1 MAWSAIDPTRRGS
14 AVLVAVAMLTIVACA
29 PAAVTPAPSPSGLGP
44 TPTVPPATATGGPSQ
59 SATPA
64 PSATPDV
71 GSARWVPAGDGALEL
86 YDDRTV
92 ALPDGSALRI
102 GLRYQEDESADPKVA
117 QLWEPATGTWRDTAA
132 LPKLRTDFAAIAL
145 RDGRVL
151 VAGGYNGVDA
161 SYSSAYV
168 FDPAT
173 ETWTKTGL
181 MAQARTA
188 PAAALLPD
196 GRVLVAGGYFYQPE
210 DEPAAFGTG
219 IVLAAARLPAAD
231 GDDRP
236 GPFDDIDVPPRGRA
250 LATAEIWDPA
260 TGEWSSTG
268 ALRFARPGPA
278 AVTLSDG
285 RVLVVSA
292 SDHNVHLDE
301 AAFGNA
307 EVFDAARGRFAMAGD
322 LPPMDRAQIRAL
334 GVTLPEYDGLPGD
347 VGSLVAL
354 PDGGAVLVGHQ
365 VWWKHEAELV
375 RSFRFSAADQS
386 WSDTGDPFAWTGSG
400 APGSRT
406 PTPSRLGA
414 VVARLGDGSVV
425 VAGGALGGETGW
437 GEGASPPLSTE
448 RYDPATGAW
457 SPLPDLPATLFDVEG
472 AGLADGS
479 VLLVGGSVLEGSGDD
494 VQLVWKGTSY
504 RLATGT
510 G

>member
-1 MAWSAIDPTRRGS
+1 MAQSAIDPARRGS
-14 AVLVAVAMLTIVACA
+14 VVLVALALLAVIACA
-29 PAAVTPAPSPSGLGP
+29 PAAVTPAPAASGAGP
-44 TPTVPPATATGGPSQ
+44 TPTVPPPTATAAPSQ

-71 GSARWVPAGDGALEL
+71 GSSRWVPAGDGALEL
-86 YDDRTV
+86 YDEQTV

-117 QLWEPATGTWRDTAA
+117 QLWEPATGTWRDTTT

-151 VAGGYNGVDA
+151 VTGGYHGVDA
-161 SYSSAYV
+161 SYSSAYI

-173 ETWTKTGL
+173 EAWTKTGL

-188 PAAALLPD
+188 PAAALLSD

-210 DEPAAFGTG
+210 DEGAAVGTG
-219 IVLAAARLPAAD
+219 IVLAAARLPAAG

-236 GPFDDIDVPPRGRA
+236 GPFDDVDVPPRGRA

-260 TGEWSSTG
+260 TGQWSSTG

-278 AVTLSDG
+278 TVTLSDG

-307 EVFDAARGRFAMAGD
+307 EVFDPARGRFAMAGD
-322 LPPMDRAQIRAL
+322 LPPIDRARIREL

-354 PDGGAVLVGHQ
+354 PDGGALLVGHQ
-365 VWWKHEAELV
+365 VWWKHEADLV
-375 RSFRFSAADQS
+375 RSFRLSGADPS

-414 VVARLGDGSVV
+414 LVARLVDGSVL
-425 VAGGALGGETGW
+425 VAGGAIGGETGW
-437 GEGASPPLSTE
+437 GEGEQPPQTAE
-448 RYDPATGAW
+448 RYDPVADTW
-457 SPLPDLPATLFDVEG
+457 VKMPDLPAVLFDVDG
-472 AGLADGS
+472 VGLADGT
-479 VLLVGGSVLEGSGDD
+479 VLLVGGRELHGSGEDRSLD
-494 VQLVWKGTSY
+494 WVGASY
-504 RLATGT
+504 RLVPSG
-510 G
+510 